1 MTNFRN
7 WETCKDVVSI
17 LNKTYPVNL
26 KDQVTYYSI
35 ECKEVK
41 RKDFILEVV
50 FALFIG
56 LM

>member
-1 MTNFRN
+1 MQGPCEHF
-7 WETCKDVVSI
+7 K
-17 LNKTYPVNL
+17 KTYPVNL

-41 RKDFILEVV
+41 RKNFFLEVL
-50 FALFIG
+50 FALFID